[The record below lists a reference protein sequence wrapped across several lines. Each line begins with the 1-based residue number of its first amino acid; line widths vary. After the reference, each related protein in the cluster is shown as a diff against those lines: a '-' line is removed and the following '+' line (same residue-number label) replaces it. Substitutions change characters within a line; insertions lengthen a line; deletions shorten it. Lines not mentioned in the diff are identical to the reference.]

1 MREYLL
7 EVRDLKTYF
16 ASDKGVLRAVDGVS
30 FSLAPGEALGIVGE
44 SGCGKSVTARSIMR
58 LIDYP
63 GKIVGGQ
70 ILYRGDDLL
79 AKSEAEMRKYRGGE
93 IAMIFQDPLTTLN
106 PVLKVGEQISESIR
120 LHYGDF
126 YPRKSWR
133 VRLNP
138 FYRRRWEKE
147 IWERSVEMLEQVGI
161 SAPSRRMMEYPHQLS
176 GGMRQRVMIAIALSC
191 HPALLIADEPTT
203 ALDVTIQAQI
213 LELMTRLRKR
223 FDMSV
228 ILITH
233 DLGVVAEF
241 CDRVAVMYAGK
252 IVEQGT
258 IDDILFYPQHPYT
271 KGLLKSVPRIGD
283 KRYAIE
289 PIPGVVPELHE
300 LPSGCRFSTRCRWV
314 TNDCRTREPALARL
328 DDHHYVSCFRVSVQ
342 EEGEMVCDRCC
353 K

>member
-1 MREYLL
+1 MRQNLL
-7 EVRDLKTYF
+7 EVKDLRTYF
-16 ASDKGVLRAVDGVS
+16 ASDRGVLKAVDGVT
-30 FSLAPGEALGIVGE
+30 FSVAPGEALGIVGE

-70 ILYRGDDLL
+70 ILYRGEDLL
-79 AKSEAEMRKYRGGE
+79 AKSEGEMRKYRGKE

-106 PVLKVGEQISESIR
+106 PVLKIGEQITESIR
-120 LHYGDF
+120 LHYGDGD
-126 YPRKSWR
+126 SSDNWTW
-133 VRLNP
+133 RLNP
-138 FYRRRWEKE
+138 FARRRREKE
-147 IWERSVEMLEQVGI
+147 IWGRAMEMLEQVGI
-161 SAPSRRMMEYPHQLS
+161 PAPSRRMLDYPHQFS

-213 LELMTRLRKR
+213 LELMARLREK

-241 CDRVAVMYAGK
+241 CDRVVVMYAGK
-252 IVEQGT
+252 VVEQGT
-258 IDDILFYPQHPYT
+258 IDDILFSPQHPYT

-283 KRYAIE
+283 RRHVIE
-289 PIPGVVPELHE
+289 PIPGTVPELHA
-300 LPSGCRFSTRCRWV
+300 LPTGCRFFTRCRWA
-314 TNDCRTREPALARL
+314 TQQCRIMEPALAQL
-328 DDHHYVSCFRVSVQ
+328 DENHYVSCFRVTA
-342 EEGEMVCDRCC
+342 
-353 K
+353 